1 MLEQTGFIVN
11 IEGGIGMK
19 RLYCVMLAC
28 LLFFGG
34 VPAVMAGTVQM
45 GHASTSMSITVSNG
59 PNGPVVIAGGPTS
72 GPGAPAISQ
81 EQALAIA
88 RGIFPEISNMD
99 VKLPPKLLIFFIVQN
114 IDVLNFMI

>member
-1 MLEQTGFIVN
+1 
-11 IEGGIGMK
+11 MK

-59 PNGPVVIAGGPTS
+59 PNGPVVVAGGSASPTS
-72 GPGAPAISQ
+72 SDPGAPAISQ